1 MAAIKL
7 RRALIVAVL
16 LGVLLATPHAR
27 VGAGGEPVSH
37 VASAPGAP
45 VGLGDALIRCRD
57 LDRQAA
63 IDGGCPDL
71 WDRNFQRLLG
81 QEVPETAA
89 VPRNVAAV
97 PSGGAR

>member
-1 MAAIKL
+1 MPAIKL
-7 RRALIVAVL
+7 RRVLIVAVL
-16 LGVLLATPHAR
+16 VGGLLAAPHVR

-37 VASAPGAP
+37 VESVPGAP

-63 IDGGCPDL
+63 IDDGCPDL

-81 QEVPETAA
+81 LKAPETAV
-89 VPRNVAAV
+89 VPRTMTAV
-97 PSGGAR
+97 PSGRAR